1 MTTPTVAPPA
11 AIPAGF
17 RVVEI
22 SREPIE
28 LYKILKFEGMTESGG
43 HARAAV
49 AAGKVTVNG
58 AIETRKRKKI
68 VSGDTIEFENHR
80 ISILFCV
87 SEDPA
92 ADQAEV
98 NARTETTSPVAKKRG
113 KAVSTS
119 ETALMVRAKKYEK

>member
-1 MTTPTVAPPA
+1 MTTPTAAA

-58 AIETRKRKKI
+58 VIEIQKRKKI
-68 VSGDTIEFENHR
+68 VSGDTVEFEDHR
-80 ISILFCV
+80 ISIVFCPPT
-87 SEDPA
+87 DPV

-98 NARTETTSPVAKKRG
+98 TAKAETTTPVGPDSA
-113 KAVSTS
+113 
-119 ETALMVRAKKYEK
+119 